1 MTNKV
6 SDNRGLICGFILHE
20 EAPAEHLLWD
30 AASQAFINHATVW
43 LHFNLVDSRARN
55 WIAKCDRIPE
65 LARETLLSNSSR
77 ISLETVENGIVGVL
91 GDLHY
96 EFSDDP
102 DELGLLQVYI
112 DDTLI
117 ITGRTHPL
125 KAIDR
130 LRRELMAGECTETPI
145 HILVHLLQH
154 VTEIFSTETIF
165 LNDKVDN
172 IEDGILKEWLQGEA
186 GELGRLRRLLVR
198 LRRHVSAEHNALFYV
213 SKRMPSWCSETD
225 LLLLQQ
231 AIERLDSVAQDLGV
245 IQERGR
251 LLHEEISSQLE
262 GATNRNLY
270 VLSMVTIV
278 FLPLT
283 LITGIFGMNVGGL
296 PWVED
301 KFGFGWTMFNMA
313 ITAIVTLY
321 ILRRRQFF

>member
-6 SDNRGLICGFILHE
+6 LDNQGLICGFILNE
-20 EAPAEHLLWD
+20 QAPVEHLLWD
-30 AASQAFINHATVW
+30 AASQAFNSKATMW

-65 LARETLLSNSSR
+65 YAREMLLANVSR
-77 ISLETVENGIVGVL
+77 ISLEKVENGIVGVL

-96 EFSDDP
+96 EFSEDP

-112 DDTLI
+112 DDTFI

-125 KAIDR
+125 KVIDR
-130 LRRELMAGECTETPI
+130 LRRELMGGECIETPI
-145 HILVHLLQH
+145 HLLVHLLQH
-154 VTEIFSTETIF
+154 VTDIFSTETIF
-165 LNDKVDN
+165 LNDKIDI
-172 IEDGILKEWLQGEA
+172 IEDRILKELLQEQG

-213 SKRMPSWCSETD
+213 SNRMPSWCSEAD

-270 VLSMVTIV
+270 LLSMVTIV

-301 KFGFGWTMFNMA
+301 KFGFGWIMCNMA
-313 ITAIVTLY
+313 ITAIVTLF
-321 ILRRRQFF
+321 ILRRGQFF

>member
-6 SDNRGLICGFILHE
+6 LDNQGLICGFLLHAQ
-20 EAPAEHLLWD
+20 APAEHLLWD
-30 AASQAFINHATVW
+30 AASQAFFTHQAVW

-65 LARETLLSNSSR
+65 LAREMLLSNDSR
-77 ISLETVENGIVGVL
+77 IGLETVENGIVGGL

-102 DELGLLQVYI
+102 DELGLLWVYV
-112 DDTLI
+112 DDTCI

-125 KAIDR
+125 KVIDR
-130 LRRELMAGECTETPI
+130 LRRELMGGECIETPI
-145 HILVHLLQH
+145 LLLVLLLQ
-154 VTEIFSTETIF
+154 ELTETFGTVTTF
-165 LNDKVDN
+165 LNDRVDN
-172 IEDGILKEWLQGEA
+172 IEDRILKEWLQGEG
-186 GELGRLRRLLVR
+186 GELGRVRRLLVQ
-198 LRRHVSAEHNALFYV
+198 LRRHVSAERNALFYV
-213 SKRMPSWCSETD
+213 SMRMPSWCSETD

-296 PWVED
+296 PWVDD
-301 KFGFGWTMFNMA
+301 KSGFEWVMINMA

>member
-1 MTNKV
+1 MTNKI
-6 SDNRGLICGFILHE
+6 SDNQGLICGFLLNTH
-20 EAPAEHLLWD
+20 APAEHLLWD
-30 AASQAFINHATVW
+30 AASQAFINEAKVW

-65 LARETLLSNSSR
+65 PAREMLLSNDSR
-77 ISLETVENGIVGVL
+77 IGLETVENAIVGLL

-96 EFSDDP
+96 EFADDP
-102 DELGLLQVYI
+102 DELGLLQVYV
-112 DDTLI
+112 DDTCI

-130 LRRELMAGECTETPI
+130 LRRELMSGECIETPI
-145 HILVHLLQH
+145 DLLANLLEHL
-154 VTEIFSTETIF
+154 TETFGTVTTF

-172 IEDGILKEWLQGEA
+172 IEDRILKEWLQGEG
-186 GELGRLRRLLVR
+186 GELGRLRRLFVQ
-198 LRRHVSAEHNALFYV
+198 LRRHVSAERNALFYV
-213 SKRMPSWCSETD
+213 SKRMPNWCSEVD

-251 LLHEEISSQLE
+251 LLHEEMSTRLE

-283 LITGIFGMNVGGL
+283 LITSIFGMNVGGL
-296 PWVED
+296 PWTED
-301 KFGFGWTMFNMA
+301 KFGFGWSMLTMTA
-313 ITAIVTLY
+313 IAIVTLY

>member
-6 SDNRGLICGFILHE
+6 LDNQGLICGFLLRTQ
-20 EAPAEHLLWD
+20 APAEHILWD
-30 AASQAFINHATVW
+30 AASQAFFTNKSVW

-65 LARETLLSNSSR
+65 LAREMLLSNDSR
-77 ISLETVENGIVGVL
+77 IGLETVENGIVGVL

-102 DELGLLQVYI
+102 DELGLLWVYF
-112 DDTLI
+112 DDTCI

-130 LRRELMAGECTETPI
+130 LRRELMGGECVETPI
-145 HILVHLLQH
+145 LLLVDLLQH
-154 VTEIFSTETIF
+154 LTETFGTVTTF
-165 LNDKVDN
+165 LNDRVDN
-172 IEDGILKEWLQGEA
+172 IEDRILKEWLQGEG
-186 GELGRLRRLLVR
+186 GELGRVRRLLVQ
-198 LRRHVSAEHNALFYV
+198 LRRHVSAERNALFYV
-213 SKRMPSWCSETD
+213 SMRMPSWCSETD

-283 LITGIFGMNVGGL
+283 LITSIFGMNVGGL
-296 PWVED
+296 PLVED
-301 KFGFGWTMFNMA
+301 KLGFGWIVLSMA
-313 ITAIVTLY
+313 ATTIVTLY

>member
-1 MTNKV
+1 
-6 SDNRGLICGFILHE
+6 
-20 EAPAEHLLWD
+20 
-30 AASQAFINHATVW
+30 
-43 LHFNLVDSRARN
+43 
-55 WIAKCDRIPE
+55 
-65 LARETLLSNSSR
+65 LLSNDPR

-96 EFSDDP
+96 EFADDP
-102 DELGLLQVYI
+102 DELGLLRVYL
-112 DDTLI
+112 DDTCV

-130 LRRELMAGECTETPI
+130 LRRELMDGECIATPV
-145 HILVHLLQH
+145 HLLVHLLQD
-154 VTEIFSTETIF
+154 STEMFGTVTTF

-172 IEDGILKEWLQGEA
+172 IEDSILKEWLHGEG
-186 GELGRLRRLLVR
+186 GELGRVRRLLVR
-198 LRRHVSAEHNALFYV
+198 LRRHVSAERNALFYV
-213 SKRMPSWCSETD
+213 STRIPTWCSETD

-251 LLHEEISSQLE
+251 LLHEEISSRLE

-301 KFGFGWTMFNMA
+301 KFGFWWTMLNMSV
-313 ITAIVTLY
+313 TAAFTLY
-321 ILRRRQFF
+321 ILRQRQFF